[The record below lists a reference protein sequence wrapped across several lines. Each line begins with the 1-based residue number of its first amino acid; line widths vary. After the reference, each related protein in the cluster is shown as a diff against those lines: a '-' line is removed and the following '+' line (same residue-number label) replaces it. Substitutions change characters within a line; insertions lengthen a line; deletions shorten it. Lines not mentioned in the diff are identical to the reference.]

1 LLVLPIR
8 SSVSVI
14 MSLGVASRKLS
25 VLFPSRLLSLFL
37 FSSAL
42 GVAVSAM
49 ATSTSPSRCAV
60 VGVGVLGTSLCQQI
74 LSSPDFADTTVTG
87 ITRTTNNH
95 ESIREQVGA
104 ANSDRLELSTADEA
118 AERGEKFRDVCFCAP
133 PSGSDDYPAAVAD
146 AIKNLW
152 AGPEGGGVF
161 VFTSSGGVY
170 VYMRDMN
177 CF

>member
-1 LLVLPIR
+1 
-8 SSVSVI
+8 
-14 MSLGVASRKLS
+14 MSLGIANRKLP

-42 GVAVSAM
+42 GVVVSAM
-49 ATSTSPSRCAV
+49 ATSPSPSRCAV

-104 ANSDRLELSTADEA
+104 ANSDRLLLTTSDEA
-118 AERGEKFRDVCFCAP
+118 ADRGEKFRDVCFCAP

-170 VYMRDMN
+170 VYLGHMS
-177 CF
+177 CL